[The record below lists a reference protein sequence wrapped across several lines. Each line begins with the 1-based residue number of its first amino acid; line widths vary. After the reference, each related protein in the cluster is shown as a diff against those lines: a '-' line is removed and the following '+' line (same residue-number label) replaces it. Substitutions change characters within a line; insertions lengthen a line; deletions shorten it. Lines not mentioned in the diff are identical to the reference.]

1 MTLVEANELF
11 SCMNFSLEESE
22 ERALESAQQK
32 VSFLVSMES
41 LIVHDSEYSS
51 AMEGAL
57 DTIKSVMKKVKE
69 AFHKLVIKFGLI
81 VRTFQHRAQ
90 AKKLA
95 SDMLLLGNRGLE
107 VPAAL
112 LGKIYEL
119 KDAFSAVELKDSW
132 KTERQGNMFDYNAS
146 RILTL
151 PEIKRNIRDIT
162 TKASEID
169 GKLEDWLDNPDPEV
183 DTKKL
188 REDASKCTKAINLT
202 INFLNI
208 YVLTIQKQTVDAQK
222 AAKKNAKSKGK
233 SEEKKDQ

>member
-41 LIVHDSEYSS
+41 LIDHDSEYSS

-57 DTIKSVMKKVKE
+57 DTIKNAMKKVKE
-69 AFHKLVIKFGLI
+69 AFHKLIIKFGLI
-81 VRTFQHRAQ
+81 VRNFQHRAQ
-90 AKKLA
+90 AKTLA
-95 SDMLLLGNRGLE
+95 SDILLLGNRGLE

-119 KDAFSAVELKDSW
+119 KDAFNAVGLKDSW
-132 KTERQGNMFDYNAS
+132 KTETQGSMFDYNAS

-162 TKASEID
+162 SKASEID
-169 GKLEDWLDNPDPEV
+169 GKLEDWLDNPNPEV

-202 INFLNI
+202 INFLNL
-208 YVLTIQKQTVDAQK
+208 YVLSIQKQTVDAQK
-222 AAKKNAKSKGK
+222 AAKKNAKSEGK
-233 SEEKKDQ
+233 SKEKKDQ

>member
-41 LIVHDSEYSS
+41 LIDHDSEYSS

-81 VRTFQHRAQ
+81 VRTFQHCAQ

-95 SDMLLLGNRGLE
+95 SDILLLGNRGLE

-119 KDAFSAVELKDSW
+119 QEAFNAVGLEGSW
-132 KTERQGNMFDYNAS
+132 KTERLKMGFDLNAS

-169 GKLEDWLDNPDPEV
+169 GNLED
-183 DTKKL
+183 
-188 REDASKCTKAINLT
+188 
-202 INFLNI
+202 
-208 YVLTIQKQTVDAQK
+208 
-222 AAKKNAKSKGK
+222 
-233 SEEKKDQ
+233 

>member
-41 LIVHDSEYSS
+41 LIDHDSEYSS

-81 VRTFQHRAQ
+81 VRNFQHRAQ

-95 SDMLLLGNRGLE
+95 SDILLLGNRGLE
-107 VPAAL
+107 VPAVL
-112 LGKIYEL
+112 LGKLSEL
-119 KDAFSAVELKDSW
+119 KDAFNAVELTDSW
-132 KTERQGNMFDYNAS
+132 KTEKQGNAFDYNAS

-162 TKASEID
+162 AKASEID
-169 GKLEDWLDNPDPEV
+169 GKLEDWLDSPDPEV

>member
-32 VSFLVSMES
+32 ESFLVSMES
-41 LIVHDSEYSS
+41 LIDHDSEYSS

-69 AFHKLVIKFGLI
+69 AFHKLIIKFGLI
-81 VRTFQHRAQ
+81 VRNFQHRAQ

-95 SDMLLLGNRGLE
+95 SDILLLGNRGLE

-112 LGKIYEL
+112 LGKISEL
-119 KDAFSAVELKDSW
+119 KEAFNAVELKDSW
-132 KTERQGNMFDYNAS
+132 KTETQGNALDYNAS
-146 RILTL
+146 HILTL

-162 TKASEID
+162 SKASEID
-169 GKLEDWLDNPDPEV
+169 GNLEDWLDNPNPEV

-202 INFLNI
+202 INFLNL
-208 YVLTIQKQTVDAQK
+208 YVLSIQKQTVDAQK
-222 AAKKNAKSKGK
+222 AAKKNAKSEGK
-233 SEEKKDQ
+233 SKEKKDQ

>member
-41 LIVHDSEYSS
+41 LIDHDSEYSS

-81 VRTFQHRAQ
+81 VRNFQHRAQ

-95 SDMLLLGNRGLE
+95 SDILLLGNRGLE

-119 KDAFSAVELKDSW
+119 RDAFNAVGLKGSW
-132 KTERQGNMFDYNAS
+132 KTETQGSMFDYNAS
-146 RILTL
+146 HILTL

-169 GKLEDWLDNPDPEV
+169 GNLEDWLDNPNPEV

-202 INFLNI
+202 INFLNL
-208 YVLTIQKQTVDAQK
+208 YVLSIQKQTVDAQK
-222 AAKKNAKSKGK
+222 AAKKNAKSEGK
-233 SEEKKDQ
+233 SKEKKDQ

>member
-41 LIVHDSEYSS
+41 LIDHDSEYSS

-81 VRTFQHRAQ
+81 VRNFQHRAQ

-119 KDAFSAVELKDSW
+119 RDAFNTVELKDSW
-132 KTERQGNMFDYNAS
+132 KTETQGNMFDYNAS
-146 RILTL
+146 HILTL

-169 GKLEDWLDNPDPEV
+169 GNLEDWLDNPDPEV

-208 YVLTIQKQTVDAQK
+208 YVLSIQKQTVDAQK
-222 AAKKNAKSKGK
+222 AAKKNAKSEGK
-233 SEEKKDQ
+233 SKEKKDQ

>member
-1 MTLVEANELF
+1 MTIAEANELF

-41 LIVHDSEYSS
+41 LIDHDSEYSS
-51 AMEGAL
+51 VMEGAL

-81 VRTFQHRAQ
+81 VRNFQHRAQ

-95 SDMLLLGNRGLE
+95 SDILLLGNRGLE

-112 LGKIYEL
+112 LGKISEL
-119 KDAFSAVELKDSW
+119 KEAFNAVELKDSW
-132 KTERQGNMFDYNAS
+132 KTERLKMGFDPNAS

-162 TKASEID
+162 TKTSEID
-169 GKLEDWLDNPDPEV
+169 EKLEE
-183 DTKKL
+183 
-188 REDASKCTKAINLT
+188 
-202 INFLNI
+202 
-208 YVLTIQKQTVDAQK
+208 
-222 AAKKNAKSKGK
+222 
-233 SEEKKDQ
+233 

>member
-41 LIVHDSEYSS
+41 LIDHDSEYSS

-57 DTIKSVMKKVKE
+57 DTIKNAMKKVKE
-69 AFHKLVIKFGLI
+69 AFHKLIIKFGLI
-81 VRTFQHRAQ
+81 VRNFQHRAQ
-90 AKKLA
+90 AKTLA
-95 SDMLLLGNRGLE
+95 SDILLLGNRGLE

-119 KDAFSAVELKDSW
+119 RDAFNTVELKDSW
-132 KTERQGNMFDYNAS
+132 KTETQGNALDYNAS

-169 GKLEDWLDNPDPEV
+169 GKLEDWLDTPDPEV

-208 YVLTIQKQTVDAQK
+208 YVLSIQKQTVDAQK

>member
-41 LIVHDSEYSS
+41 LIDHDSEYSS

-57 DTIKSVMKKVKE
+57 DTIKNAMKKVKE
-69 AFHKLVIKFGLI
+69 AFHKLIIKFGLI
-81 VRTFQHRAQ
+81 VRNFQHRAQ

-95 SDMLLLGNRGLE
+95 SDILLLGNRGLE

-112 LGKIYEL
+112 LGKISEL
-119 KDAFSAVELKDSW
+119 KEAFNAVELKDSW
-132 KTERQGNMFDYNAS
+132 KTEKQGNAFDYNAS
-146 RILTL
+146 HILTL

-162 TKASEID
+162 AKASEID
-169 GKLEDWLDNPDPEV
+169 GKLEDWLDNPDPKV

-202 INFLNI
+202 INFLNL
-208 YVLTIQKQTVDAQK
+208 YVLSIQKQTVDAQK

>member
-1 MTLVEANELF
+1 
-11 SCMNFSLEESE
+11 MNFSLEESE

-41 LIVHDSEYSS
+41 LIDHDSEYSS

-57 DTIKSVMKKVKE
+57 DTIKNAMKKVKE
-69 AFHKLVIKFGLI
+69 AFHKLIIKFGLI
-81 VRTFQHRAQ
+81 VRNFQHRAQ
-90 AKKLA
+90 AKTLA
-95 SDMLLLGNRGLE
+95 SDILLLGNRGLE

-119 KDAFSAVELKDSW
+119 KDAFNAVGLKDSW
-132 KTERQGNMFDYNAS
+132 KTETQGSMFDYNAS

-162 TKASEID
+162 SKASEID
-169 GKLEDWLDNPDPEV
+169 GKLEDWLDNPNPEV

-202 INFLNI
+202 INFLNL
-208 YVLTIQKQTVDAQK
+208 YVLSIQKQTVDAQK
-222 AAKKNAKSKGK
+222 AAKKNAKSEGK
-233 SEEKKDQ
+233 SKEKKDQ

>member
-32 VSFLVSMES
+32 VSSLVAMES
-41 LIVHDSEYSS
+41 LIDHDFEYSA

-57 DTIKSVMKKVKE
+57 DTIKNVMKKVKE

-81 VRTFQHRAQ
+81 VRNFQHRAQ
-90 AKKLA
+90 AKTLA
-95 SDMLLLGNRGLE
+95 SDILLLGNRGLE
-107 VPAAL
+107 VPAVL
-112 LGKIYEL
+112 LDKIFTL
-119 KDAFSAVELKDSW
+119 KDAFSAVGIEGSW
-132 KTERQGNMFDYNAS
+132 KTERQGSLFDYNAS
-146 RILTL
+146 HALTL

-162 TKASEID
+162 TKAAEID
-169 GKLEDWLDNPDPEV
+169 GKLEDWLNDPEPEV

-188 REDASKCTKAINLT
+188 RDDANKCTKAINLT

-208 YVLTIQKQTVDAQK
+208 YVLSIQKQTVDAQK
-222 AAKKNAKSKGK
+222 AAKKNAKAEGK
-233 SEEKKDQ
+233 QKEKKDH

>member
-41 LIVHDSEYSS
+41 LIDHDSEYSS

-69 AFHKLVIKFGLI
+69 AFHKLIIKFGLI
-81 VRTFQHRAQ
+81 VRNFQHRAQ

-119 KDAFSAVELKDSW
+119 RDAFNTVELKDSW
-132 KTERQGNMFDYNAS
+132 KTETQGNMFDYNAS
-146 RILTL
+146 HILTL

-202 INFLNI
+202 INFLNL
-208 YVLTIQKQTVDAQK
+208 YVLSIQKQTVDAQK

>member
-41 LIVHDSEYSS
+41 LIDHDSEYSS

-57 DTIKSVMKKVKE
+57 DTIKNAMKKVKE
-69 AFHKLVIKFGLI
+69 AFHKLIIKFGLI
-81 VRTFQHRAQ
+81 VRNFQHRAQ

-95 SDMLLLGNRGLE
+95 SDILLLGNRGLE

-112 LGKIYEL
+112 LGKISEL
-119 KDAFSAVELKDSW
+119 KEAFNAVELKDSW
-132 KTERQGNMFDYNAS
+132 KTEKQGNAFDYNAS
-146 RILTL
+146 HILTL

-162 TKASEID
+162 AKASEID
-169 GKLEDWLDNPDPEV
+169 GKLEDWLDNPDPKV
-183 DTKKL
+183 DIKKL
-188 REDASKCTKAINLT
+188 RDDANKCTKAINLT
-202 INFLNI
+202 INFLNL
-208 YVLTIQKQTVDAQK
+208 YVLSIQKQTVDAQK

>member
-41 LIVHDSEYSS
+41 LIDHDSEYSS

-81 VRTFQHRAQ
+81 VRNFQHRAQ

-95 SDMLLLGNRGLE
+95 SDILLLGNRGLE

-112 LGKIYEL
+112 LGKISEL
-119 KDAFSAVELKDSW
+119 RDAFNTVELKDSW
-132 KTERQGNMFDYNAS
+132 KTEAQGSMFDYNAS
-146 RILTL
+146 HILTL

-162 TKASEID
+162 AKASEID
-169 GKLEDWLDNPDPEV
+169 GKLEDWLDNPDPKV

-202 INFLNI
+202 INFLNL
-208 YVLTIQKQTVDAQK
+208 YVLSIQKQTVDAQK

>member
-41 LIVHDSEYSS
+41 LIDHDSEYSS

-81 VRTFQHRAQ
+81 ARNFQHRAQ

-95 SDMLLLGNRGLE
+95 SDILLLGNRGLE
-107 VPAAL
+107 VPAVL
-112 LGKIYEL
+112 LGKISEL

-132 KTERQGNMFDYNAS
+132 KTERLKMGFDPNAS

-169 GKLEDWLDNPDPEV
+169 EKLEEWLDNPDPEV

-188 REDASKCTKAINLT
+188 REGASKCTKAINLT

-208 YVLTIQKQTVDAQK
+208 YVLSIQKQTVDAQK

>member
-41 LIVHDSEYSS
+41 LIDHDSEYSS

-57 DTIKSVMKKVKE
+57 DTIKNAMKKVKE
-69 AFHKLVIKFGLI
+69 AFHKLIIKFGLI
-81 VRTFQHRAQ
+81 VRNFQHRAQ

-95 SDMLLLGNRGLE
+95 SDILLLGNRGLE

-119 KDAFSAVELKDSW
+119 RDAFNTVELKDSW
-132 KTERQGNMFDYNAS
+132 KTETQGNMFDYNAS
-146 RILTL
+146 HILTL

-169 GKLEDWLDNPDPEV
+169 GNLEDWLDNPDPEV

-208 YVLTIQKQTVDAQK
+208 YVLSIQKQTVDAQK
-222 AAKKNAKSKGK
+222 AAKKNAKSEGK
-233 SEEKKDQ
+233 SKEKKDQ

>member
-41 LIVHDSEYSS
+41 LIDHDSEYSS

-57 DTIKSVMKKVKE
+57 DTIKNAMKKVKE
-69 AFHKLVIKFGLI
+69 AFHKLIIKFGLI
-81 VRTFQHRAQ
+81 VRNFQHRAQ
-90 AKKLA
+90 AKTLA
-95 SDMLLLGNRGLE
+95 SDILLLGNRGLE

-119 KDAFSAVELKDSW
+119 KDAFNAVGLKDSW
-132 KTERQGNMFDYNAS
+132 KTETQGSMFDYNAS

-162 TKASEID
+162 
-169 GKLEDWLDNPDPEV
+169 
-183 DTKKL
+183 
-188 REDASKCTKAINLT
+188 SKHPRLMESSKIGW
-202 INFLNI
+202 II
-208 YVLTIQKQTVDAQK
+208 RIPKSIQRSFVRTLVSAQK
-222 AAKKNAKSKGK
+222 RST
-233 SEEKKDQ
+233 SPSTS